1 MKKFKKLL
9 SVMALGVLLIT
20 NVVSVSAA
28 EKNQPEKIESLSE
41 LDLEAYTQELLES
54 GGGIQLYGPAPA
66 LTQFQLLLI
75 NSEKAGQETIQNS
88 SSSMQ
93 VGSRLDHG
101 GTWFQAITAEVGY
114 AKSRFAY
121 FNGIRMTLTATEPI
135 FIDNDNIVDGYY
147 CLWTYEGNEYEAGT
161 FTANSTSANSP
172 WNTMNLRF
180 NVY

>member
-28 EKNQPEKIESLSE
+28 EKEQPAKIESLSE
-41 LDLEAYTQELLES
+41 IDLEAYTQELLES

-66 LTQFQLLLI
+66 LTQFQLLLV
-75 NSEKAGQETIQNS
+75 NSEKAGQVTIQNS

-101 GTWFQAITAEVGY
+101 GIWM
-114 AKSRFAY
+114 S
-121 FNGIRMTLTATEPI
+121 
-135 FIDNDNIVDGYY
+135 
-147 CLWTYEGNEYEAGT
+147 
-161 FTANSTSANSP
+161 
-172 WNTMNLRF
+172 LRF

>member
-1 MKKFKKLL
+1 M
-9 SVMALGVLLIT
+9 
-20 NVVSVSAA
+20 
-28 EKNQPEKIESLSE
+28 
-41 LDLEAYTQELLES
+41 
-54 GGGIQLYGPAPA
+54 
-66 LTQFQLLLI
+66 LI

-114 AKSRFAY
+114 AKTRFAY
-121 FNGIRMTLTATEPI
+121 FNGIRMILTATEPI
-135 FIDNDNIVDGYY
+135 FIDSDNIVDGYY
-147 CLWTYEGNEYEAGT
+147 CLWTYEGNEYESGT

-172 WNTMNLRF
+172 WNTMSLRF

>member
-1 MKKFKKLL
+1 MKKLKKLL

-20 NVVSVSAA
+20 NVVPVSAA
-28 EKNQPEKIESLSE
+28 EKDQSAKIESLRE
-41 LDLEAYTQELLES
+41 LDLEIYNQELLES
-54 GGGIQLYGPAPA
+54 DGGMQLYGPAPA
-66 LTQFQLLLI
+66 LTQFKLLLI

-93 VGSRLDHG
+93 VGSLLDHG

-114 AKSRFAY
+114 AKTRYAY
-121 FNGIRMTLTATEPI
+121 FNGVRMTLTSTEPI
-135 FIDNDNIVDGYY
+135 FLDSDSIVDGYY
-147 CLWTYEGNEYEAGT
+147 CLWTYEGNEYETGT

-172 WNTMNLRF
+172 WNTMSLRF

>member
-20 NVVSVSAA
+20 NVVSASAA
-28 EKNQPEKIESLSE
+28 EKDQPAKIESLSE

-75 NSEKAGQETIQNS
+75 NSEKAGQETIQSS

-114 AKSRFAY
+114 AKTRYAY

-135 FIDNDNIVDGYY
+135 FLDNDNIVDGYY
-147 CLWTYEGNEYEAGT
+147 CLWTYEGSEYEAGT
-161 FTANSTSANSP
+161 FKANSTSANSP
-172 WNTMNLRF
+172 WNTMNITF
-180 NVY
+180 YVY

>member
-20 NVVSVSAA
+20 NVIPVSAA
-28 EKNQPEKIESLSE
+28 EKDQSAKIESLSE
-41 LDLEAYTQELLES
+41 LDLEAYTQELLDADD
-54 GGGIQLYGPAPA
+54 GIQLYGPAPA
-66 LTQFQLLLI
+66 LTQFKLLLI

-121 FNGIRMTLTATEPI
+121 FNGMRMTLTATEPI
-135 FIDNDNIVDGYY
+135 FLDSDNIIDGY
-147 CLWTYEGNEYEAGT
+147 
-161 FTANSTSANSP
+161 
-172 WNTMNLRF
+172 
-180 NVY
+180 